1 MLIQAKKR
9 GISKMKLEIP
19 KQVLKIAQQCN

>member
-9 GISKMKLEIP
+9 RISKMKLEIL
-19 KQVLKIAQQCN
+19 KQVLKIFQQ